1 MLGDMSAHPMFPLG
15 MTLLPG
21 EPLSLQVFEPRYRT
35 MIADCTSEDG
45 DNTFGVVLI
54 ARGHEVGGG
63 EERVD
68 VGTLAFIEECSPRP
82 DGRYHLSCV
91 GTERFRVRSWLPDD
105 PYPKADIELWPSP
118 QTDDLNLDLQ
128 PVVHRLDSLAEALMR
143 IRGIA
148 VGDRLI
154 EPLDNDETVETKV
167 YGTAVRLGLGPADRL
182 RILSAPTTAERIDA
196 LCQALDD
203 LIAVIEFSG
212 LPSN

>member
-15 MTLLPG
+15 TTLLPG

-35 MIADCTSEDG
+35 MVADCTSKDG

-68 VGTLAFIEECSPRP
+68 VGTLASIERCSPRP
-82 DGRYHLSCV
+82 DGRYDLWCV

-105 PYPKADIELWPSP
+105 PYPKADIELWPTP
-118 QTDDLNLDLQ
+118 QTDELNLDLQ
-128 PVVHRLDSLAEALMR
+128 PVVHRLESLAEALKR
-143 IRGIA
+143 IRGIK

-182 RILSAPTTAERIDA
+182 RILSAPTAAERIDE

-212 LPSN
+212 LPGT